1 MKPFKL
7 FAALAIGTLM
17 SACASIDSVSDTAT
31 RNAMYNPVGPKM
43 MLNAAPDALEQS
55 ISFPNL
61 LIEKFT
67 VAVPEHL
74 KVSEANRYYPH
85 GDIVWR
91 GDPVGDRHAQVK
103 AIFEAALMQS
113 AGSIGPGGIPTL
125 VEIEVLRFHAL
136 TEKARYTT
144 GGVHSITFLL
154 TLRDTRTGQL
164 LATPHEVKADLDG
177 YGGQQ
182 AIDADLRGQ
191 TQKVRITGHLANVV
205 RKELLNPGSHKNAKL
220 GMFQALN
227 KL

>member
-7 FAALAIGTLM
+7 FVVLAIGTLM
-17 SACASIDSVSDTAT
+17 SACATSDTAT
-31 RNAMYNPVGPKM
+31 RNAMYNPDAPKM
-43 MLNAAPDALEQS
+43 MLRAGPEAAPQPVA
-55 ISFPNL
+55 FPNL
-61 LIEKFT
+61 QIEKFT
-67 VAVPEHL
+67 VAVPEQL

-113 AGSIGPGGIPTL
+113 AGSVQGGIPTL

-144 GGVHSITFLL
+144 GGVHSITFMLS
-154 TLRDTRTGQL
+154 LRDTRTGLL
-164 LATPHEVKADLDG
+164 LAPPHEVRADLDG
-177 YGGQQ
+177 FGGQE
-182 AIDADLRGQ
+182 AIDADRRGQ

-205 RKELLNPGSHKNAKL
+205 RQELERPGSHINAKL